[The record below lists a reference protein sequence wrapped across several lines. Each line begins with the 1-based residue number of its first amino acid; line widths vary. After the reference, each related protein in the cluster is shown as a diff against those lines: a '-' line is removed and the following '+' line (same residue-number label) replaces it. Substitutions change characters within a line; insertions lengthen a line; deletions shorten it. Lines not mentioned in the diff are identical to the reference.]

1 MKNNDQLRVLNLLN
15 ELRYSGA
22 EVMLRDA
29 RDFFRRAGIQTTIL
43 ATGETLGPYA
53 EVLKECDYTVEH
65 IPFEKSLRYFW
76 RLYRFMKSN
85 QFDVIHIHAER
96 AYFYHALAAR
106 LATRGRIVRSVLDV
120 FYQYGQ
126 SKRRIRR
133 IQRYLARKWFSVE
146 GISISD
152 SVHEVELAEFS
163 NPTKIIYDWIDDDT
177 FRVPSD
183 QQRRQARKALCLS
196 ESNFVLCTVGTCNK
210 KKRHAD
216 IFEAVARVKHR
227 IPSIVLLHRGT
238 GPDTEEEWEYVQ
250 KLGIEKNVVF
260 LPYADSMEAIYWAS
274 DCFIFSSKWEGL
286 GNVIVQA
293 IACGLPVIL
302 YEGWGMSDFKP
313 PEHQSF
319 GYWIDPQAGTFDS
332 AIVDLFENRTRL
344 MPEFR
349 ANARLQYETHFS
361 AKQSL
366 QKLVDLYRGKS
377 NVQPAGEVFS
387 H

>member
-1 MKNNDQLRVLNLLN
+1 MENNDCLRVLNLLN

-29 RDFFRRAGIQTTIL
+29 CDFFRRAGIQTTIL
-43 ATGETLGPYA
+43 ATGDNRGPYA
-53 EVLKECDYTVEH
+53 ETLEKCHYTIEH
-65 IPFEKSLRYFW
+65 IPFEKSPQYFW

-120 FYQYGQ
+120 FCQYGQ
-126 SKRRIRR
+126 RKKRIRR
-133 IQRYLARKWFSVE
+133 IQRYVARKWFSVQ
-146 GISISD
+146 GISISH

-163 NPTKIIYDWIDDDT
+163 NPTEIIYDWIDDDT

-183 QQRRQARKALCLS
+183 QQRRQARKALSLS
-196 ESNFVLCTVGTCNK
+196 ENDFVLCTVGTCNE
-210 KKRHAD
+210 KKRHKD
-216 IFEAVARVKHR
+216 IFDAVARVKHR
-227 IPSIVLLHRGT
+227 IPSLVLLHRGT
-238 GPDTEEEWEYVQ
+238 GPDTEQEVEYVQ
-250 KLGIEKNVVF
+250 RLGTEKNVVF

-313 PEHQSF
+313 PEDRPF
-319 GYWIDPQAGTFDS
+319 GYWVDPQTETFDS

-349 ANARLQYETHFS
+349 ANARLQYEEQFS

-366 QKLVDLYRGKS
+366 QKLVDVYRGKPA
-377 NVQPAGEVFS
+377 VRPAGEVFS